1 MQANKFYS
9 VPYDGHHWADVRLLA
24 IATGD
29 AIPTAYGRWHILL
42 GAIYQM
48 AGRVELTDAARRFL
62 ADELDVGPAQ
72 LDPYLGACASCG
84 LIDADALERGAV
96 VSRGA
101 CEELQRRRDAEA
113 NGRKGGR
120 PRKDA
125 GA

>member
-48 AGRVELTDAARRFL
+48 GGRIILTAAARRFL
-62 ADELDVGPAQ
+62 SDELD
-72 LDPYLGACASCG
+72 LDPEALEPYLEACAACG
-84 LIDADALERGAV
+84 LIEPAELERGAV